1 MMFQFIAKEEME
13 KNERT
18 QMKQLTLE
26 INERQ
31 EEEELQ
37 VKRSTVFF
45 YDVAKMAGELF
56 HEHKLQCS
64 SQHIVFCLLIR
75 VILAELIDDDKD
87 TIFYVLTQEAIQQ
100 LQRVSVGGQRDQH
113 RGARGF
119 RPPKVFFFNNNKF
132 IFLLD

>member
-1 MMFQFIAKEEME
+1 MLRKGGKAATTKGITVSADSMLGEQFIAKEEME

-37 VKRSTVFF
+37 
-45 YDVAKMAGELF
+45 
-56 HEHKLQCS
+56 
-64 SQHIVFCLLIR
+64 
-75 VILAELIDDDKD
+75 
-87 TIFYVLTQEAIQQ
+87 EAIQQ

-119 RPPKVFFFNNNKF
+119 RPPKGAPDADL
-132 IFLLD
+132 IFGSGKRAPPK